1 MAKGEI
7 LKNFIKAFAGTNSG
21 IQSDGK
27 LSKAE
32 QAELEAIESADETE
46 KIEWNLSSRIRAKV
60 SEKEAQRGLKA
71 RGKSEPSKEMG
82 ARG

>member
-1 MAKGEI
+1 MAKGGI

-27 LSKAE
+27 LSKE
-32 QAELEAIESADETE
+32 ELAELKAIKSADETE

-60 SEKEAQRGLKA
+60 SEKDAQKGLKA
-71 RGKSEPSKEMG
+71 REKSGPSKEMG